1 MPKLLL
7 LFISSAVVNNFVLA
21 RFLGNCPF
29 LGVSKEI
36 KTSLGMGVATT
47 FVMVMS
53 GIVTWLLNHYILIP
67 FELEY
72 MQTIVFILTIAT
84 LVQFVEMVMK
94 KNTPALHRALG
105 IFLPLITTNCAV
117 LGLAVMAVR
126 ENYSFIETVVFA
138 LGGGVGFSL
147 ALALMAGI
155 REDMK
160 EDLIP
165 EAFRGPAIALI
176 TAGIMAMAFMGF
188 AGILPS

>member
-1 MPKLLL
+1 MELLL
-7 LFISSAVVNNFVLA
+7 LFISASIVNNFLLT

-29 LGVSKEI
+29 LGVSKELS
-36 KTSLGMGVATT
+36 TSFGMGIATT

-53 GIVTWLLNHYILIP
+53 GVVTWLLNHYVLAAYG
-67 FELEY
+67 LEY

-84 LVQFVEMVMK
+84 LVQFVEMVLK
-94 KNTPALHRALG
+94 KYVPALHRALG

-126 ENYSFIETVVFA
+126 ESYTFIETVVFA
-138 LGGGVGFSL
+138 FGGGVGFSL
-147 ALALMAGI
+147 ALVPMAGL

-160 EDLIP
+160 ESEMP
-165 EAFRGPAIALI
+165 EAFRGAGIALI

>member
-7 LFISSAVVNNFVLA
+7 LFISAAFVNNFVLA

-29 LGVSKEI
+29 LGVSKEVN
-36 KTSLGMGVATT
+36 TSVGMGVATT

-53 GIVTWLLNHYILIP
+53 GVVTWLINHYILIP
-67 FELEY
+67 YELQY

-84 LVQFVEMVMK
+84 LVQFVEMIMK
-94 KNTPALHRALG
+94 KYTPALHRALG

-138 LGGGVGFSL
+138 FGGGVGFSL
-147 ALALMAGI
+147 ALALMAGL

-188 AGILPS
+188 AGILA